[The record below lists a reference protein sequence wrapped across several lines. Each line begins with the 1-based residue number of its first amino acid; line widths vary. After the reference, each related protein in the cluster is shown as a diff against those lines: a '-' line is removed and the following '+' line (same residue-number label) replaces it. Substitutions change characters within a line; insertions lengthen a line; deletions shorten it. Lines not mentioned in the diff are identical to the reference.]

1 MLTHGLGGGIGITGQ
16 SVNFFKQLASKG
28 RHTQPHR
35 GSRCAAAFPE
45 GFLVN
50 RPDGCQL
57 AGLDVLPQLHADV
70 VLQALNGRERGK
82 SKGFTGGEVT

>member
-1 MLTHGLGGGIGITGQ
+1 MQRLT
-16 SVNFFKQLASKG
+16 
-28 RHTQPHR
+28 HR

-50 RPDGCQL
+50 RPAGCQL
-57 AGLDVLPQLHADV
+57 AGLDVLPQLQADV

-82 SKGFTGGEVT
+82 SKSKSKGFTGGEVT